1 MGKSYYR
8 DRQWIEDCL
17 NEDMTIA
24 DMARECNASEQII
37 QKWMTRFGLREKSY
51 DLFREGS
58 LMWDE
63 ERLMRNRDWDL
74 IRNFSRTFEYE
85 NLKVKT
91 NNEAVL
97 LFCSDEKWS
106 VTYNIDTQKFLYHN
120 VKGDQLLDILKKYNK
135 IMDKFEEDI
144 MTQVYM

>member
-1 MGKSYYR
+1 
-8 DRQWIEDCL
+8 
-17 NEDMTIA
+17 
-24 DMARECNASEQII
+24 
-37 QKWMTRFGLREKSY
+37 
-51 DLFREGS
+51 
-58 LMWDE
+58 
-63 ERLMRNRDWDL
+63 MRNRDWDL

-106 VTYNIDTQKFLYHN
+106 VIYNIDTQKFLYHN

-135 IMDKFEEDI
+135 IMDQFEEDI
-144 MTQVYM
+144 MT